1 LEVIRVPDRV
11 ATYSVVARVVSRTG
25 RCNAGHK
32 VGDEFVCGH
41 ETPKGI
47 CIWAYQAIFPFVAM
61 FRYGA
66 SLPWKEGPDRVTL
79 VCPDPVNKVCFEVR
93 RGEEVV

>member
-1 LEVIRVPDRV
+1 M
-11 ATYSVVARVVSRTG
+11 
-25 RCNAGHK
+25 
-32 VGDEFVCGH
+32 
-41 ETPKGI
+41 
-47 CIWAYQAIFPFVAM
+47 AM